1 MTKNI
6 EKEEISVF
14 VDIACTKTVAAEQWF
29 VNYQSNLTENT
40 IKNKIFPK
48 RYDTLK
54 SGAGKQVSAIKIVI
68 LPARIA
74 GKACKIEAKIVEEN
88 IPLLL
93 SISSLKR
100 CGTITD
106 MNYDKATK
114 SKRN

>member
-6 EKEEISVF
+6 EKQEISVF
-14 VDIACTKTVAAEQWF
+14 IDLACTKMVAGEQWF

-54 SGAGKQVSAIKIVI
+54 SGAGKQVSAIKKVL
-68 LPARIA
+68 LPACIA
-74 GKACKIEAKIVEEN
+74 GKACKIEAETVKEN
-88 IPLLL
+88 ISLLL

-100 CGTITD
+100 CGIITD
-106 MNYDKATK
+106 MNYV
-114 SKRN
+114 